1 MLKGEL
7 LMDYL
12 TELNHG
18 LGAIRAW
25 LDKNTPDWKTAEVSL
40 CFEPHHCQM
49 AVEAVAMDQKMET
62 LDAILTVG
70 VLEDLDPSK
79 PPALPVEASQ

>member
-1 MLKGEL
+1 MLRGEL

-12 TELNHG
+12 TEFQHG

-25 LDKNTPDWKTAEVSL
+25 LDKNISDWKKAEINL
-40 CFEPHHCQM
+40 CFEPHHAM
-49 AVEAVAMDQKMET
+49 MTVDAVERDQKMET

-70 VLEDLDPSK
+70 VMEVNDPSK
-79 PPALPVEASQ
+79 PPALPVEVSQ